1 MADSNLVAGG
11 SQMLWWMF
19 RQRVSQLIRFGNW
32 LNRQD
37 SCAAPNAERSPQ
49 LAVRADL
56 NTPLLSSNTDAE
68 REAELTQLNGKLYTV
83 VKAQFDK
90 SCPGSQ
96 AAKTLTS
103 LSARNPDNPA
113 SFGCIID

>member
-1 MADSNLVAGG
+1 MPVRLPALGVPPD
-11 SQMLWWMF
+11 QY
-19 RQRVSQLIRFGNW
+19 
-32 LNRQD
+32 QD
-37 SCAAPNAERSPQ
+37 SCAAPNAERARL
-49 LAVRADL
+49 LAERDDL
-56 NTPLLSSNTDAE
+56 NAPLLASKTDAQ

-90 SCPGSQ
+90 SCPESQ